1 MCGSVT
7 TMLFVRKSRCV
18 SSKVPAPV
26 PCSGCFSNACQAS
39 FHQSQRLD
47 ELALMIRPGPS
58 CAPAFVGCAVNSLNH
73 PSGLDSTASAITPA
87 TNPTTSTASAA

>member
-1 MCGSVT
+1 MIPVSLRNCSGTLCGSVT
-7 TMLFVRKSRCV
+7 TMLFVRKSRWV

-47 ELALMIRPGPS
+47 ELALMIRPRPLLRALRWWA
-58 CAPAFVGCAVNSLNH
+58 AP
-73 PSGLDSTASAITPA
+73 
-87 TNPTTSTASAA
+87 